1 MSAEAHA
8 ATSCCGGG
16 CASAPAPPNP
26 APPLPRST
34 GARTRGILAGLAAA
48 LLALG
53 CLLDLT
59 ATAPAWISPLF
70 LSAVIAGSVFPARRA
85 WASARRGT
93 LDINALMVIAVAG
106 ALLIGEWEEAAM
118 VVFLFAVAQ
127 WLESRSV
134 DRARAAIRE
143 LLDLAPAEARIT
155 DGEVERVMPIDRV
168 VPGQRMLVRPG
179 ERVALDGTVL
189 DGRSDVNQAPIT
201 GESVPVEKAAG
212 DEVFAG
218 TINGHGSL
226 VVSVTR
232 RRDDTTLAR
241 IIHLVEDAQ
250 ARRAPVQQF
259 IDRFAAWYTP
269 AVIALAAALGTI
281 PILAGGAPDTWIYR
295 ALVVLVVACP
305 CALVI
310 STPVSMVS
318 ALAGAARHGV
328 LIKGGASLERL
339 AGVTAVAFD
348 KTGTLTSGE
357 VRVAAAEPLDGSS
370 PGEVLRLAAAVEQQ
384 SEHPIAHAIVSEART
399 RDLGF
404 PRAANVRALP
414 GLGVE
419 GEVEGERVMCAA
431 PRYFQGPAAL
441 EPAALAL
448 SERLTASG
456 LSPVVVVRGGSV
468 VGVIGVADRER
479 EGAADAVADLRR
491 QGVSRVAMLTGD
503 VSQSAHAVGRRVGVD
518 DVRAELLPGD
528 KVDAVATLRGRG
540 AVAMVGDGINDAPA
554 LAAADVGIVMGA
566 IGSDAAIETAD
577 VALMTDDLSK
587 VPWAIRLS
595 RATMRNVHANVAIA
609 LGLKGAFV
617 VAAAAG
623 VATLWM
629 AVVADTGASLIV
641 LANALRL
648 RRFQ

>member
-1 MSAEAHA
+1 
-8 ATSCCGGG
+8 
-16 CASAPAPPNP
+16 
-26 APPLPRST
+26 
-34 GARTRGILAGLAAA
+34 LAGLAAA

-53 CLLDLT
+53 CVFDLT
-59 ATAPAWISPLF
+59 SAAPSWISPLF
-70 LSAVIAGSVFPARRA
+70 LGAVIAGSVFPARRA
-85 WASARRGT
+85 WASVRRGA
-93 LDINALMVIAVAG
+93 LDINALMVIAVIG
-106 ALLIGEWEEAAM
+106 ALAIGEWEEAAM

-134 DRARAAIRE
+134 ERARAAIRE
-143 LLDLAPAEARIT
+143 LLDLAPPEARIT
-155 DGEVERVMPIDRV
+155 EGGVERLMSIDHV
-168 VPGQRMLVRPG
+168 EPGQRMLVRPG

-241 IIHLVEDAQ
+241 IIHLVEEAQ

-269 AVIALAAALGTI
+269 GIVALAIALGVI
-281 PILAGGAPDTWIYR
+281 PILAGAPAETWIYR

-318 ALAGAARHGV
+318 ALAGAARNGV

-339 AGVTAVAFD
+339 AGITAVAFD
-348 KTGTLTSGE
+348 KTGTLTRGE
-357 VRVAAAEPLDGSS
+357 VSVGAAEGLNGSS
-370 PGEVLRLAAAVEQQ
+370 PGDVLGLAAAVEQH
-384 SEHPIAHAIVSEART
+384 SEHPIAHAIVAEARA
-399 RDLGF
+399 RRVDF
-404 PRAANVRALP
+404 PRAVGVRALP

-419 GEVEGERVMCAA
+419 GEVDGVRVMCAA
-431 PRYFQGPAAL
+431 PRYFNGHTAL
-441 EPAALAL
+441 APSALAL
-448 SERLTASG
+448 AERLSSGG
-456 LSPVVVVRGGSV
+456 LSPVVVARDGAA

-479 EGAADAVADLRR
+479 DGAADAVAALRR
-491 QGVSRVAMLTGD
+491 DGVARVAMLTGD
-503 VSQSAHAVGRRVGVD
+503 ARPSAQAVGARVGVD
-518 DVRAELLPGD
+518 EIRAELLPSD
-528 KVDAVATLRGRG
+528 KVDAVTMLRRQGG
-540 AVAMVGDGINDAPA
+540 VAMVGDGINDAPA

-587 VPWAIRLS
+587 VSWAIRLS
-595 RATMRNVHANVAIA
+595 RATMRNVRTNVAIA
-609 LGLKGAFV
+609 LGLKAAFV

-629 AVVADTGASLIV
+629 AVLADTGASVIV

-648 RRFQ
+648 RRFR